1 MTLAITPEIVPLVAD
16 PDGVMRAGR
25 TRVSLDTVISAFLDG
40 ATAEEITHQY
50 PSLNLADV
58 YSVIAY
64 YLHQRPEVDAYLQ
77 RRQGQAKRTREQNE
91 SRLDPAGIRGRLL
104 ARRPSKEHYQ

>member
-16 PDGVMRAGR
+16 PDGVMRVGWA
-25 TRVSLDTVISAFLDG
+25 RVTLDAVISAFLDG

-50 PSLNLADV
+50 PSLGLADV

-64 YLHQRPEVDAYLQ
+64 YLHQRTEVDAYLQ
-77 RRQGQAKRTREQNE
+77 RRQGQAKSTREQNE
-91 SRLDPAGIRGRLL
+91 SRSDSAGIRGRLL
-104 ARRPSKEHYQ
+104 ARREKKEH